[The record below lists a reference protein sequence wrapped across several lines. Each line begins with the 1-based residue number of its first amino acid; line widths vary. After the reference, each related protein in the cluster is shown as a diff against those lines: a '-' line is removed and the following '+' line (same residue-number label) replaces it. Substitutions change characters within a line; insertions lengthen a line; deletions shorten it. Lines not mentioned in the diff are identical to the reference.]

1 MTKYIFAAVFATVL
15 STTGFA
21 ADVSK
26 VVFIDMQKAI
36 QATKDGAKAKKELE
50 SEYNAKKKKLQGTE
64 EKLKKMQEDL
74 EKKAMVLSDDVRTKK
89 QQEFQEEM
97 FAYQKLV
104 GQSQQEIQKR
114 EAELTKPILDKM
126 AKIIEQMAKDKGYD
140 IVLERGQNNVI
151 LWAKRKLRSQMKLW
165 RLLKR
170 QNNDEDASSGH
181 GLI

>member
-1 MTKYIFAAVFATVL
+1 MKKYMFAALCATAV
-15 STTGFA
+15 SVTGFA
-21 ADVSK
+21 ADTK

-114 EAELTKPILDKM
+114 EADLTKPILDKM
-126 AKIIEQMAKDKGYD
+126 AKIIEQISKDKGYD
-140 IVLERGQNNVI
+140 IVLERGANNVI
-151 LWAKRKLRSQMKLW
+151 LWAKKETEIT
-165 RLLKR
+165 
-170 QNNDEDASSGH
+170 DEVVAAFEKAK
-181 GLI
+181 